1 MNKKLFATIVCLALI
16 AVGCAITYF
25 AQSDIGKTAGFAVT
39 MLCAGMAVNQM
50 WKERKPEAKPW
61 LVILGII
68 LVGAGSF
75 VAGMFM
81 LMTEAQIQT
90 YIGMIVAVILF
101 IAGLVSVYLGNKTK
115 KNYYKISTFHNKP
128 IN

>member
-1 MNKKLFATIVCLALI
+1 MNKKLFGLIVCLTLI
-16 AVGCAITYF
+16 AVGCVVSYF

-39 MLCAGMAVNQM
+39 MLCAGMAVNTM
-50 WKERKPEAKPW
+50 WKERKPEAKSW

-75 VAGMFM
+75 VAGVFM

-90 YIGMIVAVILF
+90 YIGMIVAIILF
-101 IAGLVSVYLGNKTK
+101 IAGLVTVYLGNKAK
-115 KNYYKISTFHNKP
+115 KNN
-128 IN
+128 

>member
-1 MNKKLFATIVCLALI
+1 MNKKLFATIICLALI

-25 AQSDIGKTAGFAVT
+25 AQTDIGKTAGFAVT

-50 WKERKPEAKPW
+50 WKDRKPEAKPW

-68 LVGAGSF
+68 LLGAGSF
-75 VAGMFM
+75 VAGVFM

-90 YIGMIVAVILF
+90 YIGMIVAIILF
-101 IAGLVSVYLGNKTK
+101 IAGLVAVYLGNKTK
-115 KNYYKISTFHNKP
+115 QIKS
-128 IN
+128 

>member
-1 MNKKLFATIVCLALI
+1 MNKKLFALVICLVMI

-25 AQSDIGKTAGFAVT
+25 AQTDIGKTAGFAVT

-75 VAGMFM
+75 VAGVFM
-81 LMTEAQIQT
+81 LMTEAQIEA

-101 IAGLVSVYLGNKTK
+101 IAGLVAVYFGNKTK
-115 KNYYKISTFHNKP
+115 QIKS
-128 IN
+128 

>member
-1 MNKKLFATIVCLALI
+1 MNKKLFATIICLALI

-50 WKERKPEAKPW
+50 WKDRKPEAKPW

-75 VAGMFM
+75 VAGVFM

-90 YIGMIVAVILF
+90 YIGMIVAIILF
-101 IAGLVSVYLGNKTK
+101 IAGLVSVYFGNKTK
-115 KNYYKISTFHNKP
+115 QIKS
-128 IN
+128 

>member
-1 MNKKLFATIVCLALI
+1 MNKKLFALIICLTFI
-16 AVGCAITYF
+16 AVGCAVSYF
-25 AQSDIGKTAGFAVT
+25 AQSDFTKVAGFAVT
-39 MLCAGMAVNQM
+39 MLCAGIAVNQM
-50 WKERKPEAKPW
+50 WKERKPEAKSW

-75 VAGMFM
+75 IAGVFM

-101 IAGLVSVYLGNKTK
+101 IAGLVAVFIGNKTK
-115 KNYYKISTFHNKP
+115 KNS
-128 IN
+128 